1 MNDKELWH
9 RHLGAYGICY
19 KDGKLLVIRKK
30 GGPYTGRYDLPGG
43 SLEPVESLVQ
53 TVERE
58 MMEESGIRANI
69 VRCLG
74 TRDYVVAWR
83 REAFAHTHCHHI
95 AILYE
100 VAYAGGDVADSP
112 NFDDS
117 DGADWIAIESLHEE
131 EASPLVRDA
140 VLWIR
145 TGQLPVEAARFDDWQ
160 VRVSG

>member
-1 MNDKELWH
+1 
-9 RHLGAYGICY
+9 
-19 KDGKLLVIRKK
+19 
-30 GGPYTGRYDLPGG
+30 
-43 SLEPVESLVQ
+43 
-53 TVERE
+53 
-58 MMEESGIRANI
+58 
-69 VRCLG
+69 
-74 TRDYVVAWR
+74 
-83 REAFAHTHCHHI
+83 
-95 AILYE
+95 
-100 VAYAGGDVADSP
+100 DSP